1 MAQISIQEQPNPMIA
16 LTALKWLLCAQ
27 RQLTAETFLA
37 AVGVDPKGELIKL
50 SIETLLD
57 ICCNLVIYDSFSRVF
72 RLTHLSVREYL
83 ERNGHCATSPSNAVV
98 LHRCLDVIF
107 LRSEYDVSIDASAAR
122 ALALP
127 LPQLG
132 SIKPI
137 SFDMHLFSYSNKC
150 WWDHFNRITSIDIDL
165 ELGSKLKRFCLRD
178 CRKDTSFAR
187 WILQDPI
194 WYYWKLEDLERL
206 FAIVDIAASEY
217 EMKIAPSS
225 PVTNGRLLQL
235 VLHHKRQKYYGAPL
249 LQLAVSVGDLALTRF
264 LVELGA
270 PLNTS
275 NNEGKTPLHLAIQR
289 KLFEITRCLLE
300 NGATINFARRDWL
313 VGTTTS
319 FASRNPSQSHL
330 SLAAMTGDAKLV
342 TELLKYGACEEDVRK
357 SLFAS
362 PHCGSLESHRSS
374 TVRGVFSYPQRF

>member
-1 MAQISIQEQPNPMIA
+1 M
-16 LTALKWLLCAQ
+16 
-27 RQLTAETFLA
+27 
-37 AVGVDPKGELIKL
+37 
-50 SIETLLD
+50 
-57 ICCNLVIYDSFSRVF
+57 
-72 RLTHLSVREYL
+72 REYL

-107 LRSEYDVSIDASAAR
+107 LRSEYDVSIDASAAG

-235 VLHHKRQKYYGAPL
+235 VLHHNRQKYYGAPL

-300 NGATINFARRDWL
+300 NGATVNFARRD
-313 VGTTTS
+313 
-319 FASRNPSQSHL
+319 
-330 SLAAMTGDAKLV
+330 
-342 TELLKYGACEEDVRK
+342 
-357 SLFAS
+357 
-362 PHCGSLESHRSS
+362 
-374 TVRGVFSYPQRF
+374 